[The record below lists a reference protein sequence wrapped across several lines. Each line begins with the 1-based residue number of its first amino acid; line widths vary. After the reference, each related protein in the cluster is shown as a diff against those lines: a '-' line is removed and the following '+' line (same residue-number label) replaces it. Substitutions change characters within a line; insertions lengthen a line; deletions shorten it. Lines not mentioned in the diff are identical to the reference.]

1 MSGSTGD
8 CREIAQ
14 TTLPIVISIDNQ
26 QGSCDSFHPHPH
38 PPTPLHEPQHLP
50 VIKRN
55 LTAPLLDLTR
65 HYPVVTVT
73 GPRQSGKTT
82 LCRTVF
88 PDRPYISLE
97 GMDTRTYA
105 REDPRGF
112 LREYRHGAV
121 IDEVQRAPD
130 LTSYLQEVVDEDP
143 QPGRFVLTGSQHFGL
158 SQAVSQSLAGRV
170 GVLYLLPPG
179 LDELARFEAPPR
191 DLLEVLWTG
200 AYPRIHDRRI
210 PPHVWLRDYFATYVE
225 RDVRS
230 LRNVTNLE
238 AFSAFVRT
246 AAGRTASE
254 VGLSALA
261 SDVGV
266 RHNTIRAWLTVL
278 EASFL
283 VFRMPA
289 YRSNV
294 RKRRI
299 KAPKLHFLDSGLA
312 CHLLGIRSAEE
323 LRHHPLRGAIF
334 ESWVTSE
341 VFKAVTHR
349 GEQPRLSHYRA
360 AGTEVDLVV
369 EQGTRLVLAEAKAG
383 STITPRFFGGIG
395 RLAGELEGAGL
406 AVAKRLVYG
415 GDQRQSR
422 GGTEVVPWRRLLEV
436 DW

>member
-1 MSGSTGD
+1 M
-8 CREIAQ
+8 
-14 TTLPIVISIDNQ
+14 
-26 QGSCDSFHPHPH
+26 
-38 PPTPLHEPQHLP
+38 P

-55 LTAPLLDLTR
+55 LAAALLDRTR

-88 PDRPYISLE
+88 PDRPYVSLE
-97 GMDTRTYA
+97 GMDMRTYA
-105 REDPRGF
+105 RGDPRGF
-112 LREYRHGAV
+112 LREYHDGAV

-130 LTSYLQEVVDEDP
+130 LTSYLQEVVDENP
-143 QPGRFVLTGSQHFGL
+143 EPGRFVLTGSQHVGL

-179 LDELARFEAPPR
+179 LDELARFGAPPR

-210 PPHVWLRDYFATYVE
+210 PPDVWLRDYFATYVE

-238 AFSAFVRT
+238 AFSAFVRM

-254 VGLSALA
+254 VSLSALA

-266 RHNTIRAWLTVL
+266 RHNTIRAWLSVL

-283 VFRMPA
+283 AIRMPA
-289 YRSNV
+289 YRSNL
-294 RKRRI
+294 RKRQI
-299 KAPKLHFLDSGLA
+299 KAPKLHLLDSGLV
-312 CHLLGIRSAEE
+312 CHLLGIRSAAE
-323 LRHHPLRGAIF
+323 LRHHPLRAAIF
-334 ESWVTSE
+334 ESWVASE

-349 GEQPRLSHYRA
+349 GDQPRLSHYRA
-360 AGTEVDLVV
+360 AGTEVDLVLN
-369 EQGTRLVLAEAKAG
+369 QGARLVLAEAKAG
-383 STITPRFFGGIG
+383 STITPRFFGGMR
-395 RLAGELEGAGL
+395 RLVGELEDAGF
-406 AVAKRLVYG
+406 AVERRLVYG

-422 GGTEVVPWRRLLEV
+422 GGVEVVPWDRLLELS
-436 DW
+436 W